1 MVRLVRILPSLAS
14 LNKLSGIISD
24 LIALLIGEDKPL
36 AILLSI
42 SYISVRDVDMGFYES
57 IMQKKRGEYWISAEG
72 EYIKCGAGITSR
84 SADAKEDFGFQ
95 LFTTITMCRL
105 RPVLDVLHCFRPPWI
120 SYPYLRREH
129 GTWIYARRSRSSGLS
144 IGLKNLLLAPGFPSP
159 WRSVNN
165 LYYLAKAARSE
176 ETQHDNIKYLEMIGV
191 FKLPPGARKQ

>member
-1 MVRLVRILPSLAS
+1 MVRLLRILPCPAS

-24 LIALLIGEDKPL
+24 LITLLIGEDKPL

-57 IMQKKRGEYWISAEG
+57 IMQKKRGEYWISAE
-72 EYIKCGAGITSR
+72 
-84 SADAKEDFGFQ
+84 DFGFQ
-95 LFTTITMCRL
+95 LFTITMCRL

-144 IGLKNLLLAPGFPSP
+144 IGLKNPLLAPGFPSP